1 MSSDRAAVAR
11 EVLTVM
17 RDAMKRDGSVFD
29 AEDVRQYCD
38 EHYPALAAARREVET
53 VTKERDEARAEART
67 LALTNETF
75 VEDLATSRAALEDV
89 RRLFRHY
96 ETVPC
101 LSSLLGEDTDDE
113 CECAGCMARK
123 WMAKHGRA
131 LAAQE
136 GE

>member
-1 MSSDRAAVAR
+1 MSDDAKYLDECLRLRGGVSPDPDDDRAIR
-11 EVLTVM
+11 NVLN
-17 RDAMKRDGSVFD
+17 
-29 AEDVRQYCD
+29 
-38 EHYPALAAARREVET
+38 ALAAARREVET